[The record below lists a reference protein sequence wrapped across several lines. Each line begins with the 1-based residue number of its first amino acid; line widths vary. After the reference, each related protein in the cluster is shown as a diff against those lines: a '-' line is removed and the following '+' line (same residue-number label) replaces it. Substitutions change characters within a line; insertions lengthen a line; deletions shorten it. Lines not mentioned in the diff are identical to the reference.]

1 VKLHVPTRYRILL
14 WFLALAWWVALWQF
28 PLSTML
34 TRTTGIVLLAVVW
47 LGAIGLSWRRR
58 GVRWTLLGITG
69 LGAAFLAAPGRSSV
83 SPETLRADYV
93 AALRRYDGVPYFW
106 GGESPR
112 GIDCSGLIRQG
123 LVDGL
128 FLRGVR
134 TLDPGLVR
142 RALSLWWHDTT
153 ARALGE
159 QHDGLT
165 VAVTEVARLSTFDHG
180 PLLPGDL
187 AVTRNG
193 IHIMAYLGDKVWI
206 EADPQED
213 RVISEAMPSPRNWF
227 QIPMRILRWSVLR

>member
-14 WFLALAWWVALWQF
+14 WFLALALWVSVWLF

-34 TRTTGIVLLAVVW
+34 TRTAGVVLLAVVW
-47 LGAIGLSWRRR
+47 LGAIGLSWQRR

-69 LGAAFLAAPGRSSV
+69 LGAAFLASPARSSV
-83 SPETLRADYV
+83 SAETLRADYV

-112 GIDCSGLIRQG
+112 GIDCSGLIRRG

-134 TLDPGLVR
+134 MLDPGLVR
-142 RALSLWWHDTT
+142 GALSLWWHDTT
-153 ARALGE
+153 ARALDE

-165 VAVTEVARLSTFDHG
+165 VAVTETARLSTFDHG
-180 PLLPGDL
+180 SLLPGDL

-193 IHIMAYLGDKVWI
+193 IHIMVYLGDKVWI

-227 QIPMRILRWSVLR
+227 QIPMRIMRWSVLQ